1 MNSHQEMVRQFHKK
15 FGLTMNETPTIPSD
29 KDVALRINL
38 IMEESAELLEAAS
51 LSLVEF
57 EGEGISKSIVG
68 VADACADLLY
78 VIFGAA
84 NTYGLILSLDMNMA
98 DELGFDD
105 PIFLSEFPEEHLAK
119 MNRQLMEANMRYVEA
134 CLKKDLGKI
143 WLSLNNLA
151 IFAHAVSKACGIK
164 IHAVFEEVQRSN
176 MSKIWTDG
184 TVHRRESD
192 GKILK
197 PPTYSPADIEGVLR
211 LQIANK

>member
-1 MNSHQEMVRQFHKK
+1 MHSHQDMVKQFHQK
-15 FGLTMNETPTIPSD
+15 FGLTLNNNPTIPSD
-29 KDVALRINL
+29 KDVSLRINL

-51 LSLVEF
+51 LSLAEYD
-57 EGEGISKSIVG
+57 GKGISKSIIG

-84 NTYGLILSLDMNMA
+84 NTYGLILALDMNMA

-105 PIFLSEFPEEHLAK
+105 PVFLSEFPEEHLPK
-119 MNRQLMEANMRYVEA
+119 MNRGLMEANRRYVEA
-134 CLKKDLGKI
+134 CLSKDLGKI

-151 IFAHAVSKACGIK
+151 VFAHAVSKACGIK
-164 IHAVFEEVQRSN
+164 IDPVFREVQRSN
-176 MSKIWTDG
+176 MSKVWEDG

-211 LQIANK
+211 LQIAGK